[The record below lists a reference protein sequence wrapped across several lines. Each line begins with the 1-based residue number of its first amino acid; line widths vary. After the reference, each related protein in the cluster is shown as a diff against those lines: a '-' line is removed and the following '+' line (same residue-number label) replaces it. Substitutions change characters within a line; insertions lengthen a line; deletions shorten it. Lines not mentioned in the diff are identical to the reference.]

1 MKRLLFS
8 RVDVEIFEDID
19 FPEDPA
25 PYVRIFTH
33 DPEFLLE
40 LEEARDLG
48 RALLQWVEETEA
60 RDRRRERD
68 RRRQLQQLDDVVA
81 ADDHPTASCT

>member
-19 FPEDPA
+19 FSEDPA

-40 LEEARDLG
+40 LEEWRRYHEVSALHAPGFSPDQSATL
-48 RALLQWVEETEA
+48 RASSIL
-60 RDRRRERD
+60 
-68 RRRQLQQLDDVVA
+68 
-81 ADDHPTASCT
+81 P